1 MKLGLT
7 LPSFVD
13 DPAVPLAVAR
23 TADRSGVDAVF
34 AFDHLFR
41 SAPGRRRPALE
52 CTALLGAVASAT
64 ERVAVGSLVARS
76 TLRPPAV
83 LAHALD
89 TVLRISGPG
98 RLLVGVGSGDE
109 QSREENESFGL
120 GFGTEDERLESL
132 RAAVDALAGR
142 GYPVWVGGR
151 ARHAALVC
159 GRADGWNRWGVTPE
173 RYAVERD
180 EVLANHPVAAPGLTL
195 SWGGLVVTAATEA
208 EAEAKAARLE
218 PGPRVLVGGPERL
231 AEALARYAEAGA
243 SWAMLGPIDSSD
255 PANAEVI
262 GELVVPLVRDL

>member
-1 MKLGLT
+1 VKLGLT

-13 DPAVPLAVAR
+13 DPAVPLAVA
-23 TADRSGVDAVF
+23 TAADRAGVDAVF

-41 SAPGRRRPALE
+41 GPPDRRRPALE
-52 CTALLGAVASAT
+52 CTALLGAVAAGT
-64 ERVAVGSLVARS
+64 GRVALGPLVARS

-89 TVLRISGPG
+89 TVRRISGG

-120 GFGTEDERLESL
+120 GFGAEDDRLASL
-132 RAAVDALAGR
+132 RASVDVLAGR

-151 ARHAALVC
+151 AGHAAQVC
-159 GRADGWNRWGVTPE
+159 GLADGWNRWGVTPTE
-173 RYAVERD
+173 FAAERD
-180 EVLANHPVAAPGLTL
+180 EVLAHHPSSSRRLTL
-195 SWGGLVVTAATEA
+195 SWGGLVVLGSTQA
-208 EAEAKAARLE
+208 EAEAKAGRLR
-218 PGPRVLVGGPERL
+218 PGPRVLVGGPERI

-255 PANAEVI
+255 PSNAEVL